1 MRQLAEVERNELVGV
16 DFVFSPVQSAQPRFS
31 HSARFGKK
39 RKFARA
45 ATALQGA
52 VRCPLGARPDRRQ
65 SKGRLAVLALRRC

>member
-31 HSARFGKK
+31 HSAR
-39 RKFARA
+39 A

-65 SKGRLAVLALRRC
+65 SRERLAVLALRRC